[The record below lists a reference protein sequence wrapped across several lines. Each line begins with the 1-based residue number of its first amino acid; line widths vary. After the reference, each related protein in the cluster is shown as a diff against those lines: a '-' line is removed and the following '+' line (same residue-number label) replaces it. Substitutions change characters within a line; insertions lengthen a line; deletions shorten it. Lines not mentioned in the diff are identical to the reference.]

1 VHNLGKAESSEVAV
15 MTMCALDTAT
25 ADVIAPAQAGPFSR
39 EEYDARLAAVRR
51 AMGVRDVAFLLVSA
65 PENIFYLTGLDHW
78 GYFAPHILVVPADG
92 EMLLVARAMERV
104 TIANQ
109 VQNARFEGHRDS
121 ETAADAVVR
130 ALSGDRFVASRIGI
144 EAWSSGLPHGLAEV
158 LRQRFPN
165 AQWTDLSGLVDGLRL
180 VKSPAEQA
188 WLRQAAVVSE
198 AGAAA
203 AIAAIG
209 AGVSECHVAAEC
221 ERAMIEAGGTFP
233 GFGPFIRST
242 ARLGEEHTTWT
253 DHRLSDGE
261 AVFLELTGCVARYHA
276 PLGRLVH
283 IGGAPESDRAMAA
296 VCRDAFD
303 AVVDAIRCGVSFG
316 DVYEAWQR
324 VVDRAGL
331 AHYRRHHCGY
341 AVGIGF
347 PPSWTGGNKVTGLS
361 PGSPMN
367 LETGMVFHVLSW
379 LMGTGRGDFFLSNTV
394 LLAADGP
401 EVLTRTPAGIVVR

>member
-1 VHNLGKAESSEVAV
+1 
-15 MTMCALDTAT
+15 MTMHAVDAAT
-25 ADVIAPAQAGPFSR
+25 ADVIAPTSSGLFSK
-39 EEYDARLAAVRR
+39 EEYATRLAAVRR
-51 AMGVRDVAFLLVSA
+51 AMAARDVAFLLVSA

-109 VQNARFEGHRDS
+109 VQNARFEGYRDS
-121 ETAADAVVR
+121 ETAADAIAR
-130 ALSGDRFVASRIGI
+130 ALSGGRFGTKRIGI

-158 LRQRFPN
+158 LRLRFPN

-188 WLRQAAVVSE
+188 WLRQAAAVSD

-209 AGVSECHVAAEC
+209 AGVSERHVAAEC

-253 DHRLSDGE
+253 GHRLSAGE
-261 AVFLELTGCVARYHA
+261 AVFLELTGCIARYHA
-276 PLGRLVH
+276 PLGRLIHV
-283 IGGAPESDRAMAA
+283 GRPPESARAMAA
-296 VCRDAFD
+296 TCQDAFD
-303 AVVDAIRCGVSFG
+303 AVVGALRSGATFG
-316 DVYEAWQR
+316 DVYEAWQG

-331 AHYRRHHCGY
+331 PHYRRHHCGY

-347 PPSWTGGNKVTGLS
+347 PPSWTGGNKVTGLA
-361 PGSPMN
+361 PGSPME

-394 LLAADGP
+394 LLGADGP
-401 EVLTRTPAGIVVR
+401 EVLTRTPAGIAVR